1 MPADESFDRS
11 AEDRRPNTPSPA
23 PRDLASA
30 SGQANCHRRRDGSA
44 EDRRP
49 NTPSPAPRDQGSAS
63 GASASLPDGEGLR
76 EGPLLPERV
85 DHPHPTSPSRGRSKR
100 KIARQATSA
109 GLHRPRARRGRSA
122 ALLCALPPP
131 APALQLDHARA
142 AAAVYRDARGDGDR
156 HAGGARVIFL
166 PTAPLHEA
174 ARQGHGGAVQAARAA
189 GGARVCRGV
198 GCGAG
203 ARGAA
208 AGGLCAVFVWP
219 TASLLEADRARRRS
233 LAGAQTFRSRTL
245 CQVCQAPALK
255 QRKRSWALALPV
267 GQLRR
272 TSRTTRCCA
281 SSSSIACP
289 SVTASRISATPFDR
303 AIRCTRASAGRC
315 WRKSG
320 ARTR

>member
-142 AAAVYRDARGDGDR
+142 SAALYRHARGHRHR
-156 HAGGARVIFL
+156 HAGGAL
-166 PTAPLHEA
+166 Y
-174 ARQGHGGAVQAARAA
+174 RQEHGRAVQIARET
-189 GGARVCRGV
+189 GGGGVCRGV

-208 AGGLCAVFVWP
+208 AGGLCAFLCGLP
-219 TASLLEADRARRRS
+219 LRYLRPIARAQDRS
-233 LAGAQTFRSRTL
+233 
-245 CQVCQAPALK
+245 QA
-255 QRKRSWALALPV
+255 
-267 GQLRR
+267 LRLF
-272 TSRTTRCCA
+272 A
-281 SSSSIACP
+281 P
-289 SVTASRISATPFDR
+289 
-303 AIRCTRASAGRC
+303 
-315 WRKSG
+315 
-320 ARTR
+320 